1 MYEAQAVNCRAT
13 LSELD
18 IDSIDAVDVV
28 VRFRDL
34 TGRRV
39 EPEVFRNVRT
49 IGDVVEALHQISNAI
64 GDYYQARGELPV
76 VDLLSKGY
84 AKLLGNG

>member
-1 MYEAQAVNCRAT
+1 MQTREDVLAWLTDALVELLELDPATVTPEAT
-13 LSELD
+13 LAELD

-28 VRFRDL
+28 VRFREL

-49 IGDVVEALHQISNAI
+49 IGDVVEALHGLI
-64 GDYYQARGELPV
+64 GA
-76 VDLLSKGY
+76 
-84 AKLLGNG
+84 

>member
-1 MYEAQAVNCRAT
+1 MKTREDVLGWLRGELAQLLELDPVGVTADAT

-28 VRFRDL
+28 VHFRDL

-39 EPEVFRNVRT
+39 EPDVFRNVRT
-49 IGDVVEALHQISNAI
+49 IGDVVEAL
-64 GDYYQARGELPV
+64 YR
-76 VDLLSKGY
+76 LLED
-84 AKLLGNG
+84 

>member
-1 MYEAQAVNCRAT
+1 MKTAADVHAWLKDELAELLELDPASVTAEAT
-13 LSELD
+13 LGELD

-39 EPEVFRNVRT
+39 DPEVFRNVRT
-49 IGDVVEALHQISNAI
+49 IGDVVEALH
-64 GDYYQARGELPV
+64 R
-76 VDLLSKGY
+76 LLES
-84 AKLLGNG
+84 

>member
-1 MYEAQAVNCRAT
+1 MKTREDVHRWLSGSLEELLEIDPATVTLDAT
-13 LSELD
+13 LGELD

-28 VRFRDL
+28 VRFREL

-49 IGDVVEALHQISNAI
+49 IGDVVEAL
-64 GDYYQARGELPV
+64 YR
-76 VDLLSKGY
+76 LLEV
-84 AKLLGNG
+84 